1 MQTRKSLFALALTIA
16 APLSP
21 AVGQATGSASA
32 SPVPGAATAATLIP
46 ALVPYSGAVV
56 TSDGKPQ
63 PGETGITFLIFKE
76 AKGGEP
82 LWTET
87 QTVTCNANGHYEV
100 YLGAASGAGLPLD
113 LFNTGEAR
121 WLEVQVAG
129 QAPQPRVLLASVP
142 YAMKAADSATLGGL
156 PASAYALAGS
166 AAAAANTATASPDVT
181 ASTVTTPGGTAGY
194 LPVFSGATTIDDS
207 LLFQSGSS
215 LGIKTSTPAATL
227 DVNGSIAA
235 RGAFTM
241 EATGTASASA
251 GQVSQPIDLFASAYN
266 SSTKKAVAPLFALQ
280 AEAAGNNTGA
290 PSGTLNL
297 LYGNGAA
304 PSETG
309 LAIGSTG
316 IIKFATGQTFP
327 GTGTGTITGVT
338 TTSPLAGSGTSGSVA
353 LSLNVPALET
363 TLNGKY
369 AQLGAANTFTAPI
382 KFATGQTFPGTGTIT
397 GVTTTSPLAGSGTTG
412 SVALSLNVPVLETT
426 LNGKYAQ
433 LGAANTF
440 SAPIT
445 FAAGQAFPGTGT
457 ITQVTAGTG
466 LTGGGTKGAIT
477 LSLDLTKIPT
487 LTSSPVFSAAGNG
500 AVGDTA
506 GNTLGTAG
514 VLGVAGTGNTS
525 GLSGIAGVWGN
536 ASQHVGVLGTSDKYA
551 GVEGSSSTGQGVLG
565 TSTSGPGLQG
575 TSSTGSG
582 VQASSTSG
590 YGVFA
595 YSSSGTAVGAS
606 SYSGPAVNAESST
619 NDGVLGYTAGTALGT
634 AGTLGIAGP
643 RTSNFN
649 GIAGI
654 WGDAAN
660 HVGVFGTS
668 NLYQGVYG
676 ASNSGV
682 GVQGSSTSGNGVY
695 GFSTKTSGVHGE
707 TESTSSGDAAVY
719 GFSDTNAMGVFGG
732 SNSGP
737 GVVGSTASNIGVQGT
752 SGDGGIGVRAA
763 GTTGYG
769 TYSSSTSGT
778 AILGTAQTG
787 LGGLFT
793 NNSVSSAAA
802 LAINYASWQGGT
814 NAYPASVLGDAT
826 GQFGVGVEGSA
837 ANGIA
842 IWGVGGASDP
852 GIKTNTHIGG
862 RVIGVWGDTTGIND
876 LVFSQPSYAVVG
888 TASNDVAAYF
898 QNNSVNATV
907 YAYNYMTGDGSV
919 LFKNFEAASPDGVCG
934 FGGKGDLS
942 CTGQIKALA
951 TTAAGSKTVETYSV
965 QSPENWM
972 EDFGSG
978 SLRGGVAMITIDPTF
993 AGTVSAS
1000 ADYHVFLTPNGDS
1013 KGLYVVAKTPTSF
1026 EVRESGGGTSTIA
1039 FDYRIVAK
1047 RRGYE
1052 AQRMVDVTERL
1063 KAATLPAAPL
1073 TASSSKE

>member
-1 MQTRKSLFALALTIA
+1 MRNRNCLLAVAVTVSAFTLPAANGSAVAQSGAPALAAPVA
-16 APLSP
+16 A
-21 AVGQATGSASA
+21 A
-32 SPVPGAATAATLIP
+32 AATLVPSLIP
-46 ALVPYSGAVV
+46 YKGTALGD
-56 TSDGKPQ
+56 DGKPRT
-63 PGETGITFLIFKE
+63 GEAGVTFLIFKE
-76 AKGGEP
+76 DKGGEV
-82 LWTET
+82 LWSET
-87 QTVTCNANGHYEV
+87 QTVTFDAAGQYAV
-100 YLGAASGAGLPLD
+100 YLGAANASGLPLD
-113 LFNTGEAR
+113 LFGTGEAR

-129 QAPQPRVLLASVP
+129 QAPLPRVLLASVP
-142 YAMKAADSATLGGL
+142 YAMKAADAATLGGL
-156 PASAYALAGS
+156 PASAYALAAS
-166 AAAAANTATASPDVT
+166 LPAAAQTSIASPDVT
-181 ASTVTTPGGTAGY
+181 PSPVTTPGGTAGY
-194 LPVFSGATTIDDS
+194 LPVYSGATTIDDS

-215 LGIKTSTPAATL
+215 LGIKTGTPAATL

-241 EATGTASASA
+241 ETTGTASTSA

-266 SSTKKAVAPLFALQ
+266 SSTKKAVSPLFALQ
-280 AEAAGNNTGA
+280 AEPAGNNTSA

-338 TTSPLAGSGTSGSVA
+338 TTSPLAGSGT
-353 LSLNVPALET
+353 
-363 TLNGKY
+363 
-369 AQLGAANTFTAPI
+369 
-382 KFATGQTFPGTGTIT
+382 
-397 GVTTTSPLAGSGTTG
+397 TG
-412 SVALSLNVPVLETT
+412 SVALSLNLPVLETT

-433 LGAANTF
+433 LGVANTF
-440 SAPIT
+440 TAPIT
-445 FAAGQAFPGTGT
+445 FVASQTFPGTGT
-457 ITQVTAGTG
+457 ITGVTASTG

-487 LTSSPVFSAAGNG
+487 LTSSPVFSSSGNG
-500 AVGDTA
+500 AQGDTA
-506 GNTLGTAG
+506 GTTVGTAG
-514 VLGVAGTGNTS
+514 VLGIAGAGNTS
-525 GLSGIAGVWGN
+525 AFSGIAGVWGN

-551 GVEGSSSTGQGVLG
+551 GVQGISS
-565 TSTSGPGLQG
+565 SGPGVQG

-582 VQASSTSG
+582 VQATSTSF

-595 YSSSGTAVGAS
+595 SSTSGTAVGAS
-606 SYSGPAVNAESST
+606 TYSGIGVNAESTT
-619 NDGVLGYTAGTALGT
+619 NDGVLGYTGGTILGT
-634 AGTLGIAGP
+634 AGMLGIAGP
-643 RTSNFN
+643 RTAFN
-649 GIAGI
+649 GIAAV

-660 HVGVFGTS
+660 HVGVYGSS
-668 NLYQGVYG
+668 NLYPGVSG
-676 ASNSGV
+676 SSVSGV
-682 GVQGSSTSGNGVY
+682 GVQGSSTTGNGVY
-695 GFSTKTSGVHGE
+695 GFSSKTSGVHGE
-707 TESTSSGDAAVY
+707 TQSTSSGDAAVY

-737 GVVGSTASNIGVQGT
+737 GVVGSTTSNIGVQGT
-752 SGDGGIGVRAA
+752 SGDGGIGVRAG

-787 LGGLFT
+787 FGGLFT
-793 NNSVSSAAA
+793 NNSVSNAAA

-842 IWGVGGASDP
+842 VWGVGGASDS
-852 GIKTNTHIGG
+852 GIKTNSNIAG
-862 RVIGVWGDTTGIND
+862 RVIGLWGDTTGIND
-876 LVFSQPSYAVVG
+876 LVHTQPSYAVLG
-888 TASNDVAAYF
+888 TASNDTAGYF
-898 QNNSVNATV
+898 QNNSNNYTI
-907 YAYNYMTGDGSV
+907 YAYNYMTGGGSG
-919 LFKNFEAASPDGVCG
+919 LYKTFKAASPDGMCG
-934 FGGKGDLS
+934 FGGRGDLT
-942 CTGQIKALA
+942 CTGQVKALA
-951 TTAAGSKTVETYSV
+951 TTGGGAKTVETYSV

-978 SLRGGVAMITIDPTF
+978 SLRGGAATITIDPAF

-1013 KGLYVVAKTPTSF
+1013 KGLYVVAKTATSF
-1026 EVRESGGGTSTIA
+1026 EVRESGGGTSSIA

-1052 AQRMVDVTERL
+1052 DQRLVDVTERL
-1063 KAATLPAAPL
+1063 KAETRPVGPL
-1073 TASSSKE
+1073 TQAAKNE